1 MIQAIMNLLPDAS
14 SNAVLD
20 MGGDDEKKD
29 KGDQKKITINKDTF
43 IYFMENNGEKM

>member
-1 MIQAIMNLLPDAS
+1 MNLLQDSS

-29 KGDQKKITINKDTF
+29 KGDQKKITINKDSF
-43 IYFMENNGEKM
+43 IFSMENYGEKM